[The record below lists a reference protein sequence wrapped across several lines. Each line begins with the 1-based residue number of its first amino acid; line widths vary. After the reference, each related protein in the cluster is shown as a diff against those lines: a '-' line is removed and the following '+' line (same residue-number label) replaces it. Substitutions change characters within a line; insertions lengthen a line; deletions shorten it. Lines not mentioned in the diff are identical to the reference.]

1 MDASVKNLT
10 ITGSAA
16 IMKGDPTKPRRSPG
30 SGSAATSASGSG
42 VSRKKRVVQ
51 EDNEDEE
58 PVPETNKRVGFS
70 ASGVQPVLAQKPAAS
85 LAAALAAPTQTVAPV
100 TSSVP
105 MTSSTAVTSSTA
117 AASPMTSSVTSSVPK
132 ITLLPK
138 PHINPGT
145 GAQKVILNPPKSQRV
160 KLNPKIPGPSTG
172 SGSGSNHAKVNH
184 TRRARRI
191 IVPNLSARFT
201 RAKKLRDETESSPI
215 DTIRNYLIQKGVI
228 QSKSRAP
235 EKMLRS
241 MYNDFSLLKD
251 RQAL

>member
-16 IMKGDPTKPRRSPG
+16 IMKGDPTKPRRGPG
-30 SGSAATSASGSG
+30 ASSAAGSA
-42 VSRKKRVVQ
+42 VSRKKRVVHEQ
-51 EDNEDEE
+51 DVDEE
-58 PVPETNKRVGFS
+58 PVPESNKRVVFGAPKPLITPIVDS
-70 ASGVQPVLAQKPAAS
+70 VLAQKPTVLPAVS
-85 LAAALAAPTQTVAPV
+85 LAAALATPTTPI
-100 TSSVP
+100 TSSIV
-105 MTSSTAVTSSTA
+105 
-117 AASPMTSSVTSSVPK
+117 SPVSKV
-132 ITLLPK
+132 TLLPK
-138 PHINPGT
+138 PPMNPGT
-145 GAQKVILNPPKSQRV
+145 GTQKVILNPPKSQRV
-160 KLNPKIPGPSTG
+160 KLNPKIPGATTSVGST
-172 SGSGSNHAKVNH
+172 HAKLNH

-191 IVPNLSARFT
+191 IVPNLSSRFT

>member
-16 IMKGDPTKPRRSPG
+16 IMKGDPTKPRRGPG
-30 SGSAATSASGSG
+30 ASSAAGSA
-42 VSRKKRVVQ
+42 VSRKKRIVHEQDV
-51 EDNEDEE
+51 DEE
-58 PVPETNKRVGFS
+58 PVPETNKRVGFGFS
-70 ASGVQPVLAQKPAAS
+70 EPVLTQKPAVS
-85 LAAALAAPTQTVAPV
+85 LAAALAAPVVAVPEPATIQRIQPVVATTV
-100 TSSVP
+100 S
-105 MTSSTAVTSSTA
+105 
-117 AASPMTSSVTSSVPK
+117 
-132 ITLLPK
+132 K
-138 PHINPGT
+138 PIINPGT
-145 GAQKVILNPPKSQRV
+145 GTQKVILNPPKSQRV
-160 KLNPKIPGPSTG
+160 KLNPKIPGGTISVG
-172 SGSGSNHAKVNH
+172 SSHAKVNH

-191 IVPNLSARFT
+191 IVPNLSSRFT